1 MFNDLRFA
9 FRQLFKAP
17 GFTTVAVL
25 TLALGIGANT
35 ALFSLVDAV
44 LLKMLPVR
52 NPEELILFNWLS
64 GPRGMATSI
73 DGRITR
79 DPATGLRTSTSFSYP
94 TFERFRDHNQTLSQV
109 FAFAPIEQVNVSV
122 DGWADITG
130 GQLVSGAYHEGLG
143 VAAVRGRTLAM
154 DDDRVNANPV
164 AVISYRYW
172 QRRFA
177 SDADVVLRRR
187 RGVPVLHDVR

>member
-1 MFNDLRFA
+1 MYNDLRYA
-9 FRQLFKAP
+9 FRQLLKNP
-17 GFTTVAVL
+17 GFTAVAVL

-52 NPEELILFNWLS
+52 APEELVLFNWLS

-94 TFERFRDHNQTLSQV
+94 AFERFRDHNQTLSQV
-109 FAFAPIEQVNVSV
+109 FAFAPIEQLNVSV
-122 DGWADITG
+122 DGRADIAG
-130 GQLVSGAYHEGLG
+130 GQLVSGAYHQGLG
-143 VAAVRGRTLAM
+143 VAACGGEPWRWMTTESMPTL
-154 DDDRVNANPV
+154 
-164 AVISYRYW
+164 
-172 QRRFA
+172 
-177 SDADVVLRRR
+177 
-187 RGVPVLHDVR
+187 